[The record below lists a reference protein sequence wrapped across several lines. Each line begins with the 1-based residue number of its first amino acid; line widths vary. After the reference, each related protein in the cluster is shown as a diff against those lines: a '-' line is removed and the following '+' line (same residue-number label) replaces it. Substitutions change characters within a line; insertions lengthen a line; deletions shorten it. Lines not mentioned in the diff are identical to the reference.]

1 MIKTTVAAAFILLTS
16 IGAAAFQVEEST
28 SQFSISNGVAILAVP
43 GTTYTIAEIPTSAN
57 RMESATTP
65 DDYPGFGHLTTGA
78 DIAKDEALGI
88 VEQYYKH
95 IAIDFNSIVIKDFRV
110 GAPQFV
116 FWCSNPSLFGCLNR
130 EGRAGVWV
138 EFFVNGANRSGGMT
152 GFLRTILLIRKLPNK
167 AAQ

>member
-1 MIKTTVAAAFILLTS
+1 MIKTTVAALILLAS
-16 IGAAAFQVEEST
+16 ISAMAFQVEEST
-28 SQFSISNGVAILAVP
+28 SQFSISNGVAVLQVP
-43 GTTYTIAEIPTSAN
+43 GITYTIAEIPPSAN

-65 DDYPGFGHLTTGA
+65 DDYPGFGHLTTGS

-88 VEQYYKH
+88 VEQFYKH
-95 IAIDFNSIVIKDFRV
+95 TAIDFSSIAIRDFRV

-130 EGRAGVWV
+130 EGRAGTWV

-152 GFLRTILLIRKLPNK
+152 GFFRTILLIRKLPNSP
-167 AAQ
+167 AP

>member
-1 MIKTTVAAAFILLTS
+1 MLKTTVAALILLTS
-16 IGAAAFQVEEST
+16 ISAMAFQVEEST
-28 SQFSISNGVAILAVP
+28 SQFSISNGVAVLQVP
-43 GTTYTIAEIPTSAN
+43 GITYTIAEIPTSAN

-78 DIAKDEALGI
+78 DITRDEALGI

-95 IAIDFNSIVIKDFRV
+95 TAIDFNSIAIRDFRV

-152 GFLRTILLIRKLPNK
+152 GFARTIILIRKLPGMP
-167 AAQ
+167 AI